1 MPMNKYIS
9 IIFKHWQTTGLGL
22 LIGSFT
28 GSFIRGAST
37 VDEWVMAMGGI
48 GTVAGLIM
56 KDPNKTQSKD

>member
-1 MPMNKYIS
+1 MNKYIS
-9 IIFKHWQTTGLGL
+9 IIFKHWQTTGLGV

-28 GSFIRGAST
+28 VSFMRGVIT

-56 KDPNKTQSKD
+56 KDPNKTQSKDQ